1 MKGGLYRRACLLL
14 KAKHFYYEKIRNVP
28 FDDDG
33 LIHLRRKINRALTV
47 GAFVSTHKKLRRFIS
62 NHEKILKDKPVIS
75 RFRNL
80 LYARY
85 MVAVMRDF
93 RTRKKKAKRFMRYKP
108 RLARKVYGF
117 RLRSHKRKLKAAYKK
132 KNQVFPKFVL
142 RNGIQTP
149 AMQLMKPVYR
159 LQKLVRP
166 YLRKRRQI
174 NNLHIYK
181 KVLRLV
187 TDRDKHKLYF
197 RKRYYLMFKKKR
209 SNFYYTVTNHKGEVI
224 FYFSSGRVQ
233 KRVLKKR
240 SRKVR
245 ASFFNLPK
253 LTNFVC
259 RALKKRKIK
268 RLHTIFRP
276 H

>member
-1 MKGGLYRRACLLL
+1 MFIIKSKALLL
-14 KAKHFYYEKIRNVP
+14 RKIRNVP

-93 RTRKKKAKRFMRYKP
+93 RTRKKAKRFMRYKP

-132 KNQVFPKFVL
+132 KPSFSKICF
-142 RNGIQTP
+142 
-149 AMQLMKPVYR
+149 K
-159 LQKLVRP
+159 
-166 YLRKRRQI
+166 
-174 NNLHIYK
+174 
-181 KVLRLV
+181 
-187 TDRDKHKLYF
+187 
-197 RKRYYLMFKKKR
+197 KRYPDPRHAIDETGL
-209 SNFYYTVTNHKGEVI
+209 
-224 FYFSSGRVQ
+224 
-233 KRVLKKR
+233 
-240 SRKVR
+240 
-245 ASFFNLPK
+245 
-253 LTNFVC
+253 
-259 RALKKRKIK
+259 
-268 RLHTIFRP
+268 
-276 H
+276 